1 MRQLTITK
9 QLTPRTDES
18 LGHYFREISKY
29 ALVTAEEEVE
39 LSIRIKKG
47 DEEALSTL
55 VAANLRFVISVA
67 KQYQFKGLSLADL
80 INEGNL
86 GLVKAARKFDQT
98 KGFKFISYAV
108 WWIRQAILQAI
119 SEQTRMIRLPMNQ
132 VASIHKISK
141 AIPYLEQE
149 YEREPTE
156 DEIAQHLQLSD
167 DKIKKANYI
176 KGPHISFDKPLVQDN
191 AEHHGAGLYDL
202 IQAGDTASPD
212 DHLIRE
218 SLAINVQ
225 RALEKLSTRE
235 AEVLTMSFGLNGT
248 PICSLQR
255 IALKLEMS
263 SERIRQIKR
272 DSLSKLEK
280 ILKNNHFL
288 RE

>member
-9 QLTPRTDES
+9 QLTPRTDET

-29 ALVTAEEEVE
+29 AMVTAEEEVE
-39 LSIRIKKG
+39 LSIRIKNG
-47 DEEALSTL
+47 DEQALSTL

-67 KQYQFKGLSLADL
+67 KQYQFRGLSLPDL
-80 INEGNL
+80 VNEGNL
-86 GLVKAARKFDQT
+86 GLVKAAKKFDQT
-98 KGFKFISYAV
+98 RGFKFISYAV
-108 WWIRQAILQAI
+108 WWIRQAIIQAI
-119 SEQTRMIRLPMNQ
+119 SEQTRMVRLPMNQ
-132 VASIHKISK
+132 VASIHKITQ

-156 DEIAQHLQLSD
+156 DEIAEHLQLPD
-167 DKIKKANYI
+167 YKIKKANDI
-176 KGPHISFDKPLVQDN
+176 KDPHVSFDKPLAREDF
-191 AEHHGAGLYDL
+191 EPSGAGLYDM
-202 IQAGDTASPD
+202 IQARDIPSPD

-218 SLAINVQ
+218 SVANNVQ
-225 RALEKLSTRE
+225 RALGKLSQRE
-235 AEVLTMSFGLNGT
+235 SQVLTMSFGLNGT
-248 PICSLQR
+248 PIYSLQR
-255 IALKLEMS
+255 IALKLDMS